1 MGLGKKTINL
11 IEKLLNDPI
20 KRQNYSREE
29 LLYMEKQLPLLKK
42 ERQQRR
48 ERKLR
53 QRQQE
58 KGFSQ

>member
-29 LLYMEKQLPLLKK
+29 LLYMEKQLPLLKRD
-42 ERQQRR
+42 RQQRK
-48 ERKLR
+48 ERKIR

-58 KGFSQ
+58 KGFS

>member
-1 MGLGKKTINL
+1 MGMGKKTINL

-29 LLYMEKQLPLLKK
+29 LLYMEKQLPLLKR